1 MSVNHLRLIASMITL
16 GVALLWSSAG
26 QARADLI
33 TVTFDSLAAD
43 FSPLSTYTEK
53 GFTVSGIGSSHFFT
67 VTNPDNLTTAA
78 SFFQT
83 DGIPVGFSFGGA
95 PFNLISID
103 VPNIS
108 GEAIFLSPSGAM
120 ATITEAD
127 QHKTV
132 FFGPG
137 FEGITSFQL
146 VEINPPL
153 SGSEGFIVVD
163 NIALVGPVPEPAA
176 LVLFLSGAVGL
187 IAYGWRGRGQK
198 K

>member
-1 MSVNHLRLIASMITL
+1 MSLSHRRLVASMITFAL
-16 GVALLWSSAG
+16 ALLASDPG

-33 TVTFDSLAAD
+33 TVTFDSLPAD
-43 FSPLSTYTEK
+43 FGPIATYTEK
-53 GFTVSGIGSSHFFT
+53 GFTVTGIGSTHFFT

-83 DGIPVGFSFGGA
+83 DGVPMGFNFGGA

-108 GEAIFLSPSGAM
+108 GQAIFLSPLGAM

-137 FEGITSFQL
+137 FDGITSFQL
-146 VEINPPL
+146 MEIAPPL
-153 SGSEGFIVVD
+153 SGFEGFIVVD
-163 NIALVGPVPEPAA
+163 NIAFVGPVPEPAGF
-176 LVLFLSGAVGL
+176 VLFAGGAVGV
-187 IAYGWRGRGQK
+187 IAYGWRGHGRK